1 MTPKEDTE
9 NSVKYGCENAVAY
22 ITLNRPNTGNAL
34 NSELAL
40 ALSDSFDTALRDGM
54 RLIVLRGAGRH
65 FCTGFDLGDIGNSS
79 DGDLLLRFVRIEQL
93 LQRVYR
99 SPVMTVAIGS
109 GRVYGAGADLF
120 AACDRRIALPGS
132 TYAFPGPA
140 FGLVLGTRRLGARI
154 GSDVA
159 RRLLIDGRVL
169 SDTEASELA
178 LATDRC
184 EFASL
189 EKMLGNFAKD
199 STRLSAETISSLH
212 DATCLRD
219 DNADLAALVNSAS
232 IPGLADRILVYRDR
246 VNRQRH
252 HRSSVGN
259 PG

>member
-1 MTPKEDTE
+1 
-9 NSVKYGCENAVAY
+9 
-22 ITLNRPNTGNAL
+22 
-34 NSELAL
+34 
-40 ALSDSFDTALRDGM
+40 
-54 RLIVLRGAGRH
+54 
-65 FCTGFDLGDIGNSS
+65 
-79 DGDLLLRFVRIEQL
+79 
-93 LQRVYR
+93 
-99 SPVMTVAIGS
+99 
-109 GRVYGAGADLF
+109 
-120 AACDRRIALPGS
+120 
-132 TYAFPGPA
+132 
-140 FGLVLGTRRLGARI
+140 
-154 GSDVA
+154 
-159 RRLLIDGRVL
+159 VL

-252 HRSSVGN
+252 HGTSVGN